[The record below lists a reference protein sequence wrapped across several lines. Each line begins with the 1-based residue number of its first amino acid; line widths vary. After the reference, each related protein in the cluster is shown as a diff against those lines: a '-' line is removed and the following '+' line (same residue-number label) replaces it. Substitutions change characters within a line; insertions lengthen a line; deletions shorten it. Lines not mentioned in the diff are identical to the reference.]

1 MWNKLFPVQNYFLDI
16 KWDYDFNFANKLT
29 YDESKSGWYVKEG
42 PTISITGVVCLI
54 PMSRCKEKIPGRL
67 VQPVCHQSSENLS
80 QNPYGQFKERHSINF
95 VMSCDQI
102 CYQMTISIQE
112 SLI

>member
-1 MWNKLFPVQNYFLDI
+1 MWNKLFPVQSYFRDFLDI
-16 KWDYDFNFANKLT
+16 KWGYDFNFANKLT

-42 PTISITGVVCLI
+42 PTISITGVVGLI
-54 PMSRCKEKIPGRL
+54 PMSRCKEKIPGGL

-102 CYQMTISIQE
+102 CY
-112 SLI
+112 